1 MDFGNKKD
9 KVETTKEKEYEK
21 ETAETEAEEN
31 EHQAEGGEQGDIGRS
46 SDSA

>member
-1 MDFGNKKD
+1 MCSRVDA
-9 KVETTKEKEYEK
+9 TKEKEYEK

-31 EHQAEGGEQGDIGRS
+31 EHQAEGGEQGDISRS